1 MVRRQPNCLLVME
14 SGPLRRIESDRTPDH
29 RDMASTNHTRHTLDS
44 GIGVARSYDRKRAQ
58 ERSPGD
64 RFFWIGW
71 VRLAA
76 ATNSDL

>member
-1 MVRRQPNCLLVME
+1 MA
-14 SGPLRRIESDRTPDH
+14 SGPLLRIHWARTPGH
-29 RDMASTNHTRHTLDS
+29 RDTASTNHSLDG

-58 ERSPGD
+58 KRSPGD
-64 RFFWIGW
+64 RFCWTGR

>member
-1 MVRRQPNCLLVME
+1 MG
-14 SGPLRRIESDRTPDH
+14 SGPSWRIHWDGTPGH
-29 RDMASTNHTRHTLDS
+29 RDTASTNHSLDG

-58 ERSPGD
+58 ENSPGD
-64 RFFWIGW
+64 RFVWGRW

>member
-1 MVRRQPNCLLVME
+1 ME
-14 SGPLRRIESDRTPDH
+14 NPLGPDPDH
-29 RDMASTNHTRHTLDS
+29 RDMASTNHSLDG

-58 ERSPGD
+58 KRSPGD

-76 ATNSDL
+76 ATSASHAAD